1 MPRHTPRSRSFTA
14 SLPTMTPH
22 AAIRRNTENF
32 HERSGRGVTA
42 TGSGAVH
49 LSVGCAVARGS
60 ELGAAMH
67 SYDYWLILAFFALVL
82 IPAPFLGRFYY
93 KVMEG
98 QRTWLSPILGPVERG
113 CYRVA
118 GVDPQAEQSWQKYTL
133 ALLAFNLAGF
143 LLLFAILLFQDH
155 LPLNPQNLPGQ
166 EWTLAFNTAV
176 SFMTNTNWQSYSGEA
191 SLSYLSQMAG
201 LTVQNFVSAATG
213 LAVLVALCRGISRRS
228 TATLGNFWVDMTRA
242 TLYGLLPMCLVLAL
256 FLVWQGVPQ
265 TFAHYVN
272 AVTMQGVDQV
282 IPLGPA
288 ASQIA
293 IKQLG
298 TNGGGFFGV
307 NSAHPFEDPTAWANL
322 FELSAIILIPVALVF
337 TFGHYVKDLRQ
348 SRAILGCMLALF
360 LIGGATSLWA
370 EYQPNP
376 TLNNPAVEQTAPL
389 EGKEARF
396 GTTGTVL
403 WSVTTTAASN
413 GSVNGMHDSLNPLS
427 GMVALV
433 NMMVGEVI
441 FGGVGAG
448 LYGMLLNV
456 LIAVF
461 AAGLPGPAGAISN
474 PGPHGFSQLLYAYTS
489 ASANNGSAFGG
500 LSANTPF
507 HNLMLGLGMLI
518 GRFGYILPVL
528 ALAGSLAMKKTAPIG
543 QNSFPTHGPLF
554 VTLLTVTILL
564 VGGLTFLPTLA
575 LGPIAE
581 HLSMGF

>member
-1 MPRHTPRSRSFTA
+1 
-14 SLPTMTPH
+14 
-22 AAIRRNTENF
+22 
-32 HERSGRGVTA
+32 
-42 TGSGAVH
+42 
-49 LSVGCAVARGS
+49 
-60 ELGAAMH
+60 MH
-67 SYDYWLILAFFALVL
+67 NYDYGLIAAFLALVL
-82 IPAPFLGRFYY
+82 LPAPLLGRFYY

-98 QRTWLSPILGPVERG
+98 QPVFLTPVLSPVERL
-113 CYRVA
+113 CYRLS
-118 GVDPQAEQSWQKYTL
+118 GVDAKADHSWQHYAL

-143 LLLFAILLFQDH
+143 ILLWLMLMLQGI
-155 LPLNPQNLPGQ
+155 LPLNDQHLPGM

-176 SFMTNTNWQSYSGEA
+176 SFMTNTNWQAYSGEA
-191 SLSYLSQMAG
+191 SLSYLSQMVG

-213 LAVLVALCRGISRRS
+213 IAVLVALCRGISRRS
-228 TATLGNFWVDMTRA
+228 ARSIGNFWVDMTRA
-242 TLYGLLPMCLVLAL
+242 TLYGLLPLCLILAVL
-256 FLVWQGVPQ
+256 LVGQGVPQ
-265 TFAHYVN
+265 TFAHY
-272 AVTMQGVDQV
+272 ASATTMQGVDQL

-307 NSAHPFEDPTAWANL
+307 NSAHPFENPTSLSNL
-322 FELSAIILIPVALVF
+322 FELVSIILIPAALVF

-348 SRAILGCMLALF
+348 SRAILACMLTLF
-360 LIGGATSLWA
+360 LIGGAVSLYA

-376 TLNNPAVEQTAPL
+376 TLALPMVEQTAPL
-389 EGKEARF
+389 EGKETRF
-396 GTTGTVL
+396 GTTASVL

-413 GSVNGMHDSLNPLS
+413 GSVNAMHDSLNPLS
-427 GMVALV
+427 GMVAMV
-433 NMMVGEVI
+433 NMMLGEVV

-461 AAGLPGPAGAISN
+461 LAGLMIGRTPEYLGKKLQAREVQLLVATLLVMPVAVLVLGAIAAALPGPAAAVSN

-489 ASANNGSAFGG
+489 AGANNGSAFGG

-507 HNLMLGLGMLI
+507 HNLMLSLAMLI

-528 ALAGSLAMKKTAPIG
+528 ALAGSLAMKKAAPVNG
-543 QNSFPTHGPLF
+543 NTFPTHGPLF
-554 VTLLTVTILL
+554 VALLTVTILL

>member
-1 MPRHTPRSRSFTA
+1 
-14 SLPTMTPH
+14 
-22 AAIRRNTENF
+22 
-32 HERSGRGVTA
+32 
-42 TGSGAVH
+42 
-49 LSVGCAVARGS
+49 
-60 ELGAAMH
+60 MH
-67 SYDYWLILAFFALVL
+67 GYDYGLILAFFALVL

-93 KVMEG
+93 RVMEG
-98 QRTWLSPILGPVERG
+98 QRTWLSPVLGPVERG
-113 CYRVA
+113 CYRLA
-118 GVDPQAEQSWQKYTL
+118 GVDHTVEQSWQKYTL

-143 LLLFAILLFQDH
+143 SLLFAILLLQGH
-155 LPLNPQNLPGQ
+155 LPLNPEKVPGM
-166 EWTLAFNTAV
+166 EWTQAFNTAV
-176 SFMTNTNWQSYSGEA
+176 SFTTNTNWQSYSGEA
-191 SLSYLSQMAG
+191 SLSYLSQMLG
-201 LTVQNFVSAATG
+201 LAVQNFVSAATG
-213 LAVLVALCRGISRRS
+213 LAVLVALCRGIGRKSA
-228 TATLGNFWVDMTRA
+228 ATLGNFWVDMTRA
-242 TLYGLLPMCLVLAL
+242 TLYGLLPLCLLLAL

-265 TFAHYVN
+265 TFAHYVHGL
-272 AVTMQGVDQV
+272 TMQGADQV

-307 NSAHPFEDPTAWANL
+307 NSAHPFENPTAWSNL
-322 FELSAIILIPVALVF
+322 FEVASIILIPAALVF

-348 SRAILGCMLALF
+348 SRAIIACMLVLF

-370 EYQPNP
+370 ESQPNP
-376 TLNNPAVEQTAPL
+376 ALHNASVEQTAPL

-396 GTTGTVL
+396 GTTATVL

-427 GMVALV
+427 GMVSLV

-461 AAGLPGPAGAISN
+461 LAGLMIGRTPEYLGKKLAAREVQLLVITLLVMPVSVLGLGAIAASLPGPAAAVSN
-474 PGPHGFSQLLYAYTS
+474 PGAHGFSQLLYAYTS
-489 ASANNGSAFGG
+489 AGANNGSAFAGFG
-500 LSANTPF
+500 ANTPF

-528 ALAGSLAMKKTAPIG
+528 ALAGSLAMKKTAPQG
-543 QNSFPTHGPLF
+543 QNSFPTHGLLF

-581 HLSMGF
+581 HLSLGF

>member
-1 MPRHTPRSRSFTA
+1 
-14 SLPTMTPH
+14 
-22 AAIRRNTENF
+22 
-32 HERSGRGVTA
+32 
-42 TGSGAVH
+42 
-49 LSVGCAVARGS
+49 
-60 ELGAAMH
+60 MH
-67 SYDYWLILAFFALVL
+67 SYDYGLILAFFALVL
-82 IPAPFLGRFYY
+82 LPAPWLGRFYY

-98 QRTWLSPILGPVERG
+98 QRTWLSPVLGPVEKI
-113 CYRVA
+113 CYRIA
-118 GVDPQAEQSWQKYTL
+118 GVDPATEQSWQKYTL
-133 ALLAFNLAGF
+133 ALLVFNLMGF
-143 LLLFAILLFQDH
+143 VLLFAILLFQQY
-155 LPLNPQNLPGQ
+155 LPLNPQQLPGQ
-166 EWTLAFNTAV
+166 EWAQAFNTAV
-176 SFMTNTNWQSYSGEA
+176 SFVTNTNWQSYSGEA
-191 SLSYLSQMAG
+191 TLSYFSQMAG

-228 TATLGNFWVDMTRA
+228 AHTLGNFWVDMTRA
-242 TLYGLLPMCLVLAL
+242 TLYGLLPLCLVLAL
-256 FLVWQGVPQ
+256 LLVWQGVPQ
-265 TFAHYVN
+265 TFAHYVH
-272 AVTMQGVDQV
+272 AVTMQGTDQV

-307 NSAHPFEDPTAWANL
+307 NSAHPFENPSAWSNL
-322 FELSAIILIPVALVF
+322 FELASIILIPVALVF

-348 SRAILGCMLALF
+348 SRAIIACMLALF
-360 LIGGATSLWA
+360 LIGGGTALYA

-376 TLNNPAVEQTAPL
+376 ALNSPLVEQSAPL

-396 GTTGTVL
+396 GTTGSVL
-403 WSVTTTAASN
+403 WTETTTSASN
-413 GSVNGMHDSLNPLS
+413 GSVNAMHDSLNPLT

-461 AAGLPGPAGAISN
+461 LAGLMIGRTPEYLGKKLQAREVQLLVVTLLVMPVGVLVLGSIAAVLPGAVASVSN
-474 PGPHGFSQLLYAYTS
+474 PGPHGFSQVLYAFTS
-489 ASANNGSAFGG
+489 ASANNGSAFAG
-500 LSANTPF
+500 LNANTPF
-507 HNLMLGLGMLI
+507 YNLMLGLGMLI

-528 ALAGSLAMKKTAPIG
+528 ALAGSLAIKKSAPIG
-543 QNSFPTHGPLF
+543 QDSFPTHGPLF
-554 VTLLTVTILL
+554 VALLTVTILL

-581 HLSMGF
+581 QLTQGF

>member
-1 MPRHTPRSRSFTA
+1 
-14 SLPTMTPH
+14 
-22 AAIRRNTENF
+22 
-32 HERSGRGVTA
+32 
-42 TGSGAVH
+42 
-49 LSVGCAVARGS
+49 
-60 ELGAAMH
+60 MH
-67 SYDYWLILAFFALVL
+67 SYDYALVL
-82 IPAPFLGRFYY
+82 AFLALVLVPAPWLGRFYY

-98 QRTWLSPILGPVERG
+98 QRTWLTPVVGPVEKL

-118 GVDPQAEQSWQKYTL
+118 GVDPSNEQSWRTYAL
-133 ALLAFNLAGF
+133 ALLMFNLLGF
-143 LLLFAILLFQDH
+143 LLLFSVLVFQQY
-155 LPLNPQNLPGQ
+155 LPLNPQQLPGQ
-166 EWTLAFNTAV
+166 EWTQAFNTAV
-176 SFMTNTNWQSYSGEA
+176 SFVTNTNWQSYSGEA
-191 SLSYLSQMAG
+191 SLSYLSQMIG

-228 TATLGNFWVDMTRA
+228 ASTLGNFWADMTRA
-242 TLYGLLPMCLVLAL
+242 TLYGLLPLCLLLAL

-272 AVTMQGVDQV
+272 AVTMQGADQV

-307 NSAHPFEDPTAWANL
+307 NSAHPFENPTAWSNL
-322 FELSAIILIPVALVF
+322 FELASIILIPVALVF

-348 SRAILGCMLALF
+348 SRAIIACMLALF
-360 LIGGATSLWA
+360 LIGGGTALYA

-376 TLNNPAVEQTAPL
+376 ALNSPLVEQSAPL
-389 EGKEARF
+389 EGKEIRF

-403 WSVTTTAASN
+403 WTETTTAASN

-461 AAGLPGPAGAISN
+461 LAGLMIGRTPQYLGKKLQAKEVQWLVITLLVMPVGVLVLGAVAAVLPGAVASVSN
-474 PGPHGFSQLLYAYTS
+474 PGPHGFSQILYAFTS
-489 ASANNGSAFGG
+489 ASANNGSAFAG

-507 HNLMLGLGMLI
+507 YNLMLGVGMLI

-528 ALAGSLAMKKTAPIG
+528 ALAGSLALKKTAPID

-554 VTLLTVTILL
+554 VALLTMTILL

-581 HLSMGF
+581 QLTQGF

>member
-1 MPRHTPRSRSFTA
+1 MQA
-14 SLPTMTPH
+14 
-22 AAIRRNTENF
+22 
-32 HERSGRGVTA
+32 
-42 TGSGAVH
+42 
-49 LSVGCAVARGS
+49 
-60 ELGAAMH
+60 
-67 SYDYWLILAFFALVL
+67 YDYWLILAFLALVL
-82 IPAPFLGRFYY
+82 LPAPALGRFYY
-93 KVMEG
+93 NVMEG
-98 QRTWLSPILGPVERG
+98 RRTWLTPVLGPVERV
-113 CYRVA
+113 CYRLS
-118 GVDPQAEQSWQKYTL
+118 GVDDKEEQSWQKYTL
-133 ALLAFNLAGF
+133 ALLAFNFAGF
-143 LLLFAILLFQDH
+143 ALLFAILLFQQY

-176 SFMTNTNWQSYSGEA
+176 SFMTNTNWQNYSGEA

-213 LAVLVALCRGISRRS
+213 LAVLVALCRGIARHSA
-228 TATLGNFWVDMTRA
+228 ATLGNFWVDMTRA
-242 TLYGLLPMCLVLAL
+242 TLYGLLPLCLLLAL

-272 AVTMQGVDQV
+272 AVTLQGVDQV

-298 TNGGGFFGV
+298 TNGGGFFGA
-307 NSAHPFEDPTAWANL
+307 NSAHPFENPTAWSDL
-322 FELSAIILIPVALVF
+322 IELASIILIPAALVF

-348 SRAILGCMLALF
+348 SRAILGCMLALL
-360 LIGGATSLWA
+360 LIGGAVSLYA

-376 TLNNPAVEQTAPL
+376 TLNNPLVEQTAPL
-389 EGKEARF
+389 EGKETRF

-403 WSVTTTAASN
+403 WAVTTTAASN
-413 GSVNGMHDSLNPLS
+413 GSVNAMHDSLNPLS

-461 AAGLPGPAGAISN
+461 LAGLMNGRTPEYLGKKLQAREVQLLVVTLLVMPIGTLVLGAIAASLPGPAGAVSN
-474 PGPHGFSQLLYAYTS
+474 PGAHGFSQLLYAYTS

-500 LSANTPF
+500 FSGNTSF
-507 HNLMLGLGMLI
+507 HNLMLSLAMLL

-528 ALAGSLAMKKTAPIG
+528 ALAGSLALKKTVPVG

-581 HLSMGF
+581 HLSLIVPGLKN

>member
-1 MPRHTPRSRSFTA
+1 
-14 SLPTMTPH
+14 
-22 AAIRRNTENF
+22 
-32 HERSGRGVTA
+32 
-42 TGSGAVH
+42 
-49 LSVGCAVARGS
+49 
-60 ELGAAMH
+60 MH
-67 SYDYWLILAFFALVL
+67 SYDYLLILAFLVL
-82 IPAPFLGRFYY
+82 VLAPAPALGRFYY
-93 KVMEG
+93 NVMEG
-98 QRTWLSPILGPVERG
+98 KRTWLTPVFGPLERA
-113 CYRVA
+113 CYRLS
-118 GVDPQAEQSWQKYTL
+118 GVDASSEQSWQKYAL

-143 LLLFAILLFQDH
+143 LVLFAILLFQQY
-155 LPLNPQNLPGQ
+155 LPLNPQNLPGL
-166 EWTLAFNTAV
+166 EWTLSFNTAI
-176 SFMTNTNWQSYSGEA
+176 SFMTNTNWQNYSGEA

-201 LTVQNFVSAATG
+201 LTVQNFASAATG

-242 TLYGLLPMCLVLAL
+242 ILYGLLPMCLIMAL

-272 AVTMQGVDQV
+272 AVTLQGADQV

-307 NSAHPFEDPTAWANL
+307 NSAHPFENPTAL
-322 FELSAIILIPVALVF
+322 SDLIELVSIILIPAALVF

-348 SRAILGCMLALF
+348 SRAIMGCMLALL
-360 LIGGATSLWA
+360 LIGGAVSLYA

-376 TLNNPAVEQTAPL
+376 ALHNPLVEQTAPL
-389 EGKEARF
+389 EGKETRF
-396 GTTGTVL
+396 GTTASVV
-403 WSVTTTAASN
+403 WAVTTTAASN
-413 GSVNGMHDSLNPLS
+413 GSVNAMHDSLNPLS
-427 GMVALV
+427 RMVALV

-461 AAGLPGPAGAISN
+461 LAGLMIGRTPEYLGKKLQAKEVQLLVVTLLVMPVGTLVLGALAASLPGPAAAVSN

-489 ASANNGSAFGG
+489 ATANNGSAFGG
-500 LSANTPF
+500 FSANTAF
-507 HNLMLGLGMLI
+507 HNLMMSLSMLL
-518 GRFGYILPVL
+518 GRFGYIFPVL

-543 QNSFPTHGPLF
+543 QNSFPTHGLLF

>member
-1 MPRHTPRSRSFTA
+1 
-14 SLPTMTPH
+14 
-22 AAIRRNTENF
+22 
-32 HERSGRGVTA
+32 
-42 TGSGAVH
+42 
-49 LSVGCAVARGS
+49 
-60 ELGAAMH
+60 MH
-67 SYDYWLILAFFALVL
+67 SYDYALILAFFALVL
-82 IPAPFLGRFYY
+82 VPAPFLGRFYY

-98 QRTWLSPILGPVERG
+98 QRTWLTPVFGPVEKV

-118 GVDPQAEQSWQKYTL
+118 GVDPDTEQSWQKYTL

-143 LLLFAILLFQDH
+143 VLLFAILLLQQY
-155 LPLNPQNLPGQ
+155 LPLNPQQLPGQ
-166 EWTLAFNTAV
+166 EWTQAFNTAV
-176 SFMTNTNWQSYSGEA
+176 SFVTNTNWQSYSGEA
-191 SLSYLSQMAG
+191 SLSYFSQMAG

-228 TATLGNFWVDMTRA
+228 AQTLGNFWVDMTRA
-242 TLYGLLPMCLVLAL
+242 TLYGLLPICLVLAL

-272 AVTMQGVDQV
+272 AVTLQGVDQV

-307 NSAHPFEDPTAWANL
+307 NSAHPFENPSAWSNL
-322 FELSAIILIPVALVF
+322 FEMASIILIPVALVF

-348 SRAILGCMLALF
+348 SRAIIACMFALF
-360 LIGGATSLWA
+360 LIGGGTALYA

-376 TLNNPAVEQTAPL
+376 TLNSPLVEQAAPL
-389 EGKEARF
+389 EGKEVRF

-403 WSVTTTAASN
+403 WTVTTTAASN
-413 GSVNGMHDSLNPLS
+413 GSVNGMHDSLNPIS

-461 AAGLPGPAGAISN
+461 LAGLMIGRTPEYLGKKLQAKEVQLLVVTLLVMPVGVLVLGAIAAVLPSAVASVSN
-474 PGPHGFSQLLYAYTS
+474 PGAHGFSQILYAFTS
-489 ASANNGSAFGG
+489 ASANNGSAFAG
-500 LSANTPF
+500 LNANTPF
-507 HNLMLGLGMLI
+507 YNLMLGLGMLL

-528 ALAGSLAMKKTAPIG
+528 ALAGSLALKKTAPIG
-543 QNSFPTHGPLF
+543 QDSFPTHGPLF
-554 VTLLTVTILL
+554 VALLTVTILL

-581 HLSMGF
+581 QLTLGF

>member
-1 MPRHTPRSRSFTA
+1 
-14 SLPTMTPH
+14 
-22 AAIRRNTENF
+22 
-32 HERSGRGVTA
+32 
-42 TGSGAVH
+42 
-49 LSVGCAVARGS
+49 
-60 ELGAAMH
+60 MH
-67 SYDYWLILAFFALVL
+67 SYDYLLILAFLVL
-82 IPAPFLGRFYY
+82 VLAPAPALGRFYY

-98 QRTWLSPILGPVERG
+98 QRTWLTPLFGPVERA
-113 CYRVA
+113 CYRLS
-118 GVDPQAEQSWQKYTL
+118 GVDASSEQGWQKYAL

-143 LLLFAILLFQDH
+143 LLLFAILLFQQY
-155 LPLNPQNLPGQ
+155 LPLNPQNLPGL
-166 EWTLAFNTAV
+166 EWTLSFNTAV

-191 SLSYLSQMAG
+191 SLSYLSQMVG

-213 LAVLVALCRGISRRS
+213 LAVLVALCRGIGRRS
-228 TATLGNFWVDMTRA
+228 AATLGNFWVDMTRA
-242 TLYGLLPMCLVLAL
+242 TLYGLLPLCLVLAL

-298 TNGGGFFGV
+298 TNGGGFFGA
-307 NSAHPFEDPTAWANL
+307 NSAHPFENPTAL
-322 FELSAIILIPVALVF
+322 SDLIELVSIILIPAALVF

-348 SRAILGCMLALF
+348 SRAIMGCMLALL
-360 LIGGATSLWA
+360 LIGGAVSLYA

-376 TLNNPAVEQTAPL
+376 TLHHPLVEQAAPL

-396 GTTGTVL
+396 GTTASVL
-403 WSVTTTAASN
+403 WAVTTTAASN
-413 GSVNGMHDSLNPLS
+413 GSVNAMHDSLNPLS
-427 GMVALV
+427 GMVSLV

-461 AAGLPGPAGAISN
+461 LAGLMIGRTPEYLGKKLQAKEVQLLVVTLLVMPVGTLVLGAIAASLPGPAGAISN
-474 PGPHGFSQLLYAYTS
+474 PGAHGFSQLLYAYTS

-500 LSANTPF
+500 FSGNTAF
-507 HNLMLGLGMLI
+507 HNLMLGLSMLL
-518 GRFGYILPVL
+518 GRFGYIFPVL
-528 ALAGSLAMKKTAPIG
+528 ALAGSLAMKKTAPVG
-543 QNSFPTHGPLF
+543 QNSFPTHGLLF